1 MIGHFNSQNLFC
13 VEEYSD
19 SDSILGKQ
27 VHMLCIK
34 RLIIAVFDG
43 IIVVIF

>member
-19 SDSILGKQ
+19 SDSILEKQ

-34 RLIIAVFDG
+34 KLIIAVFDVV
-43 IIVVIF
+43 IIVIF

>member
-1 MIGHFNSQNLFC
+1 MIGHFNSQKLFC

-19 SDSILGKQ
+19 SDSILEKQ

-34 RLIIAVFDG
+34 RLIITVFYPA
-43 IIVVIF
+43 IIVIF